1 MNRLP
6 AVVGAAASLA
16 FVLPGV
22 AWAQTVETAQQTARV
37 EHPDSAAAGFLPAH
51 AVGLDVFASTDADDT
66 DVVKAG
72 INLDWRYRGP
82 DDYLGLRVET
92 ARFKPLGGDSTEDQR
107 LYLRFADKTGDWSW
121 KGQVGTDGETV
132 LGSASV
138 HNEARFRQEYFIE
151 REILE
156 TPRGLDEGLY
166 YTFVGGAFD
175 LPVDDRN
182 NFTLV
187 AGVQDFTGDNLR
199 VHARARY
206 GYVVTPDWGLSAQLR
221 VRAWHDSHPREYDY
235 YAPGWYAEVLPTL
248 QLRRFHG
255 GWQYLAVAGYGRRRD
270 RDSDWRP
277 ARYLELGVTSPRRG
291 DWFLKAGVI
300 HSNTPVTNG
309 YTYRYTQLS
318 LQAMRRF

>member
-1 MNRLP
+1 MNSRVL
-6 AVVGAAASLA
+6 LA
-16 FVLPGV
+16 IALFACGH
-22 AWAQTVETAQQTARV
+22 ARAQQ
-37 EHPDSAAAGFLPAH
+37 
-51 AVGLDVFASTDADDT
+51 AVGMDFFSSTDADGT
-66 DVVKAG
+66 EVAKAG
-72 INLDWRYRGP
+72 AHYDFHHASIEEYRGI
-82 DDYLGLRVET
+82 RVES
-92 ARFKPLGGDSTEDQR
+92 ARFQPLGGQAHRDR
-107 LYLRFADKTGDWSW
+107 RVYYRFADTGQAW
-121 KGQVGTDGETV
+121 KWNGM
-132 LGSASV
+132 LGSDGHTWLGNAAI
-138 HNEARFRQEYFIE
+138 HNEAPFRQEYFVE

-156 TPRGLDEGLY
+156 TPRGLSEGLH
-166 YTFVGGAFD
+166 YTFAGGAFD
-175 LPVDDRN
+175 LPMDERN
-182 NFTLV
+182 NVNLLV
-187 AGVQDFTGDNLR
+187 GVQDFTGDNLR

-206 GYVVTPDWGLSAQLR
+206 GYVVRPDWGLSAQLR

-255 GWQYLAVAGYGRRRD
+255 GWQYLAVAGYGRSRE